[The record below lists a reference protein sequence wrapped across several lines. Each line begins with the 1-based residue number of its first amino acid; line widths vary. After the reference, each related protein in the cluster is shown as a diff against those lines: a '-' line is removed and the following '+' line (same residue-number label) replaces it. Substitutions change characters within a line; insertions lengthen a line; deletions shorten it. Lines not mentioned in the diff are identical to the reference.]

1 MKKYRDLRNDVT
13 HELKNPINKDI
24 ADTSRTFFDKL
35 YTDLKNAL
43 QKNKNIE

>member
-24 ADTSRTFFDKL
+24 ADLSRTFVDDL
-35 YTDLKNAL
+35 YSNLKDVL
-43 QKNKNIE
+43 QKI